1 MKNPII
7 DTVARAA
14 DYHGLG
20 HRIAAGLKFLAA
32 EDLDSLQCGRHDIL
46 GDECYAL
53 VEDYLTTPRDG
64 RRWEAHRDHI
74 DIQCVV
80 SGRELLGCADLR
92 QMQSTEYDPA
102 RDMEFL
108 EFPASPDGRFRLI
121 EAGTFVILRP
131 ANAHMPGVAVDEP
144 EQVRK
149 VVVKV
154 LV

>member
-1 MKNPII
+1 MSRTETPIV
-7 DTVARAA
+7 DNLSRTAN
-14 DYHGLG
+14 YHGLG
-20 HRIAAGLKFLAA
+20 ERIAAGLRFLA
-32 EDLDSLQCGRHDIL
+32 ERDLDALEPGRHDIL

-64 RRWEAHRDHI
+64 RRWEAHRNHI

-80 SGRELLGCADLR
+80 TGRELLGCADLAA
-92 QMQSTEYDPA
+92 MDSAEYDPA
-102 RDMEFL
+102 RDLEFL
-108 EFPASPDGRFRLI
+108 DGPDGNFTVI
-121 EAGTFVILRP
+121 EAGTFAILHP
-131 ANAHMPGVAVDEP
+131 TSAHMPGIAVDEP